1 MVDALSKLGHQLQV
15 LTSNHR
21 MPPMGVSGEK
31 GVYRQLQLHDAGDV
45 ESKLGVSYGATYE
58 HELAHLRV
66 LHRRLDGL
74 RPDVVY
80 VWNMHGVSKSL
91 LLGLQDQGT
100 PIVYDLHDNW
110 LSPHVFKLDPWFT
123 WWQRNQS
130 LRSRCYQFY
139 MRLIGSARRR
149 LRHFPVGTAADLNL
163 SNATICSESLRDD
176 LVADGLTQAA
186 SLPVVYPAL
195 NTKHILF
202 KFAYQPA
209 RKFMWAGRLNASKAP
224 GLALRAVKIL
234 KERGLDISLDFYGM
248 GEPTERRAM
257 RNLINASGLS
267 DSVRMQGIR
276 PGELPSEYSK
286 YDALL
291 FTSCCN
297 DPFPVTPLEA
307 MLSGLPVV
315 LARDGGIEEITEDGE
330 TALLYEAGSAEALA
344 GAMVRMMDLE
354 DGGRAMAK
362 KCMQKLHAQHS
373 LDIVVPK
380 IEALLSASI
389 SS

>member
-1 MVDALSKLGHQLQV
+1 
-15 LTSNHR
+15 
-21 MPPMGVSGEK
+21 MGISGEK
-31 GVYRQLQLHDAGDV
+31 GVYRQLQLHDVEDV
-45 ESKLGVSYGATYE
+45 ECRLGDSYSAIYE
-58 HELAHLRV
+58 QELANARV
-66 LHRRLDGL
+66 LYRRLDGF

-100 PIVYDLHDNW
+100 PIVYDLYENW
-110 LSPHVFKLDPWFT
+110 LSPHVFELDPWLT

-130 LRSRCYQFY
+130 LRSKCYQFY

-149 LRHFPVGTAADLNL
+149 LRHFPIGTATDLNL
-163 SNATICSESLRDD
+163 SNASICSESLRDD
-176 LVADGLTQAA
+176 LIANGLAQAA
-186 SLPVVYPAL
+186 SLRVVYPAL
-195 NTKHILF
+195 DTNQMLF
-202 KFAYQPA
+202 KIAYQPA
-209 RKFMWAGRLNASKAP
+209 LKFMWAGRLNASKAP
-224 GLALRAVKIL
+224 GLALKAVSIL
-234 KERGLDISLDFYGM
+234 KERGIEVSLDFYGM

-257 RNLINASGLS
+257 RHLINAAGLS

-276 PGELPSEYSK
+276 PGQLLAKYSE

-297 DPFPVTPLEA
+297 DPFPITPLEA

-315 LARDGGIEEITEDGE
+315 LARDGGIAEITEDGE

-344 GAMVRMMDLE
+344 DAMVRMINLE
-354 DGGRAMAK
+354 DGGYAMAK
-362 KCMQKLHAQHS
+362 KCMEELQAQHT
-373 LDIVVPK
+373 LDAAIPK

-389 SS
+389 IS